1 MRYKLGGDARWC
13 RAHGRCFQHDGRVA
27 YACAHGVR
35 SFRPCWP
42 PVIRFIAKF
51 GCVLR
56 HLLPLDAVRL
66 RGFALDLLTIAQP
79 TILPPDALVAI
90 YFAHGIKWPAAVGYF
105 RQSLTGKAR
114 PWTATHFEEAIRH
127 CIARSDGERRPNV
140 FRGMNSSLRMHAT
153 TGLAVNGVAW
163 GALGPAPAT
172 APSSRR
178 GCTRTIVT
186 LGPAGTQYEVRRTP
200 ELHETIE
207 HVMGAAA
214 TFVDGIAGSSAMPRD
229 VAGVT
234 KLLKEL
240 SLFYRRARGC
250 RLATPMSTSGY
261 CSKHFTRLFLMV
273 FQRVDPGVCDLAPYK
288 DLAEFM
294 PDEGKH
300 IPASITEISC
310 GELANLFDVGVA
322 ELPMWTCLADKADE
336 LVAKLVVDGNVSK
349 VVAWQR
355 DREPL
360 DCDGDEWPM
369 TVPDT
374 LEEWLK
380 L

>member
-1 MRYKLGGDARWC
+1 MPY
-13 RAHGRCFQHDGRVA
+13 A
-27 YACAHGVR
+27 YAHGVR
-35 SFRPCWP
+35 SFRPGWP
-42 PVIRFIAKF
+42 PVIRFIVKF

-56 HLLPLDAVRL
+56 HVLPQDAVRL
-66 RGFALDLLTIAQP
+66 REFAYDLITTAQP
-79 TILPPDALVAI
+79 TILPSDALVAI
-90 YFAHGIKWPAAVGYF
+90 YFAHGIKWPAAVGYL
-105 RQSLTGKAR
+105 RDALTGQAR
-114 PWTATHFEEAIRH
+114 PWTASHFEEAIRH
-127 CIARSDGERRPNV
+127 CIAKCDGETRPNV
-140 FRGMNSSLRMHAT
+140 FRGMNSSSRMQAT

-163 GALGPAPAT
+163 GALASASAASASPAG
-172 APSSRR
+172 SSRR
-178 GCTRTIVT
+178 GCTRTLVS

-214 TFVDGIAGSSAMPRD
+214 NFVDGIAGSSAMPRD

-234 KLLKEL
+234 KLLKEF

-300 IPASITEISC
+300 IPASIAEISC

-322 ELPMWTCLADKADE
+322 ELPMWACLADKAEE
-336 LVAKLVVDGNVSK
+336 LVSKLLVDGDVSRA
-349 VVAWQR
+349 VAWQR

-369 TVPDT
+369 TAPDT
-374 LEEWLK
+374 LEEWLE

>member
-1 MRYKLGGDARWC
+1 M
-13 RAHGRCFQHDGRVA
+13 
-27 YACAHGVR
+27 
-35 SFRPCWP
+35 
-42 PVIRFIAKF
+42 
-51 GCVLR
+51 LR

-66 RGFALDLLTIAQP
+66 RGFAFDLLTIAQP

-105 RQSLTGKAR
+105 RQSLTGQAR

-127 CIARSDGERRPNV
+127 CIARSDGERRPNI
-140 FRGMNSSLRMHAT
+140 FRGMNSSPRMHAT
-153 TGLAVNGVAW
+153 TGLAVNGVTW

-178 GCTRTIVT
+178 GCTRTLVS

-214 TFVDGIAGSSAMPRD
+214 TFVDGVAGSSAMPRD

-360 DCDGDEWPM
+360 DCDGDAWPM